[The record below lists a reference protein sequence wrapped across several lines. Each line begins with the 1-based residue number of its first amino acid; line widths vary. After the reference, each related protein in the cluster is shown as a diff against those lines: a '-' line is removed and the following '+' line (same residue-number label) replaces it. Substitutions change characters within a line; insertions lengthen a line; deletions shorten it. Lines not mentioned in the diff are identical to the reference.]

1 MNFFKIFSSMS
12 KSKETRFCFFI
23 LFLAFY
29 FISPLKSFALD
40 LSVRGNSLFAGF
52 LGRNNYFMFSLRNL
66 ELSASGSSGF
76 FFAKAQLD
84 IVPQNLYF
92 FTDAVT
98 NKNSVT
104 GSFLGKAS
112 EPEEL
117 FRVKELFV
125 STRGLPFFRFT
136 IGRFYGA
143 VGDAN
148 SRQFFDRFFV
158 ERPFTIRKFFGQDG
172 FLDEGIELSLFPPL
186 PWTLEILSQIF
197 DGSETSFGGK
207 GSYDFTYLFA
217 IKNVF
222 GKESV
227 GGGFSLFWAFGK
239 NGSSDRLKDG
249 STIISDNFTDFFGGD
264 VFFAF
269 RPFFYTN
276 IGYIVRRMQEPS
288 LLTVE
293 GGIFTEIQI
302 APVDIF
308 YASFRPEIF
317 GIPRLVEYEGGGS
330 KSLPLIFDLSIAGTL
345 LPSRDVKFR
354 LQWTGNFSE
363 ESGPQNIFYLQAIFE
378 IR

>member
-1 MNFFKIFSSMS
+1 MS
-12 KSKETRFCFFI
+12 TKSKENNFCFFI
-23 LFLAFY
+23 LFLTIY
-29 FISPLKSFALD
+29 SIFIFPLRSFALD

-52 LGRNNYFMFSLRNL
+52 VGRNNYFTLSLRNL

-92 FTDAVT
+92 FTGAVT
-98 NKNSVT
+98 NESPVM
-104 GSFLGKAS
+104 GSFLGEAS
-112 EPEEL
+112 GPEEF

-125 STRGLPFFRFT
+125 STRGFPFFRFT

-143 VGDAN
+143 IGDSN

-158 ERPFTIRKFFGQDG
+158 ERPFAIRKFFGQDG
-172 FLDEGIELSLFPPL
+172 FLDEGIEISLFPPL
-186 PWTLEILSQIF
+186 PWTLEILGQIF
-197 DGSETSFGGK
+197 DGSEISFGGK
-207 GSYDFTYLFA
+207 GSYEFAGLFS

-222 GKESV
+222 GEEKV

-239 NGSSDRLKDG
+239 NASSDRLKGG

-264 VFFAF
+264 AFFAF

-276 IGYIVRRMQEPS
+276 IGYIIRRMQEPS
-288 LLTVE
+288 LLIVE
-293 GGIFTEIQI
+293 GGIFSEIQV
-302 APVDIF
+302 APSDIF
-308 YASFRPEIF
+308 YASLRPEIF

-330 KSLPLIFDLSIAGTL
+330 KTLPQIFELSIAGTL
-345 LPSRDVKFR
+345 LPSRDIKFR

-363 ESGPQNIFYLQAIFE
+363 GSGPQNIFYLQAIFE

>member
-1 MNFFKIFSSMS
+1 MS
-12 KSKETRFCFFI
+12 KSKETNFCFFI
-23 LFLAFY
+23 LFLTIYSIFV
-29 FISPLKSFALD
+29 FPLKSFALD

-52 LGRNNYFMFSLRNL
+52 VGRNNYFMFSLRNL
-66 ELSASGSSGF
+66 ELSTSGASGF
-76 FFAKAQLD
+76 FFVKAQLD

-92 FTDAVT
+92 FTDALT
-98 NKNSVT
+98 NKSSVI
-104 GSFLGKAS
+104 GSFLAKSSG
-112 EPEEL
+112 PEEF

-143 VGDAN
+143 IGDSN

-158 ERPFTIRKFFGQDG
+158 ERPFIVRKFFGQDG

-197 DGSETSFGGK
+197 DGSETSFGSK
-207 GSYDFTYLFA
+207 GSYDFTYLFS

-222 GKESV
+222 GNENV

-239 NGSSDRLKDG
+239 NGSSDRLKGG
-249 STIISDNFTDFFGGD
+249 STIISDNLTDFFGGD

-276 IGYIVRRMQEPS
+276 IGYIIRRMQEPS
-288 LLTVE
+288 LLIVE
-293 GGIFTEIQI
+293 GGIFSEIQI
-302 APVDIF
+302 APSDIF
-308 YASFRPEIF
+308 YASLRPEIF
-317 GIPRLVEYEGGGS
+317 GIPRIVEYEGGGS
-330 KSLPLIFDLSIAGTL
+330 KSFPQIFELSIAGTL
-345 LPSRDVKFR
+345 LPSRDIKFR